1 MSFTNLPI
9 STKILAAL
17 GLLAAL
23 TIGVAVLSVNAL
35 ATLNGQTN
43 KLATDDSQTLYMAV
57 SANEKMTRIQE
68 LVFEHILGS
77 EAAELARLEGGID
90 RERRELQQLLAALKP
105 FMDGETERRLFT
117 ATESDI
123 ETYLGAVA
131 AVLDLS
137 RKGEDS
143 EAVRTMKERCLS
155 VYNEVDE
162 LLAKIAEGQSGD
174 LKESAEVANAI
185 YASVRLTLLVVV
197 GIGFVIAFSLSML
210 LVRGQIT
217 GPLNRMTEAMR
228 RLADGDLSV
237 EVTVGGRSDE
247 IGQMAGAV
255 LVFKENALSVR
266 RLEAEQAEDKRRA
279 EDERRGAM
287 QALADAFEGRVKG
300 VVEAV
305 AGSAASMQDTARRL
319 NEAAEQT
326 NREVEA
332 AGAASTQA
340 SANVQTVAVATEQL
354 GGSIGEISQRTGQS
368 REMAVEAG
376 TQAGRGK
383 DLVESLD
390 LASRRIGEVVTLI
403 NSIAGQTNLLA
414 LNATIEAARAGEHGK
429 GFAVVASEVKALATQ
444 TARATDEIIAQVSAV
459 QQVATQTAQAITQI
473 SGTVGRI
480 EEIATGIAGAV
491 EEQSAATQGIGQ
503 SANEAARGTEA
514 LTRSI
519 RTIADAA
526 GSTTQ
531 GAAVVLQSAGDL
543 ANEAQVLRNE
553 VASLMAEIR
562 AA

>member
-1 MSFTNLPI
+1 MSFANLPI
-9 STKILAAL
+9 STKILAVL
-17 GLLAAL
+17 SLLAAL
-23 TIGVAVLSVNAL
+23 VIGVAVSSINAM
-35 ATLNGQTN
+35 ATLNSQTD

-68 LVFEHILGS
+68 LVFEHIVGS
-77 EAAELARLEGGID
+77 EAVELARLEGEID
-90 RERRELQQLLAALKP
+90 QERRELQQLLATLKP
-105 FMDGETERRLFT
+105 SMDGESERRLF
-117 ATESDI
+117 AETESGI
-123 ETYLGAVA
+123 QTYLGAVA
-131 AVLDLS
+131 AVLDHS
-137 RKGEDS
+137 RKGEDA
-143 EAVRTMKERCLS
+143 EAVKTMKERGLA
-155 VYNEVDE
+155 VYGAVDKNLE
-162 LLAKIAEGQSGD
+162 KIAKGQSND
-174 LKESAEVANAI
+174 LMESAAAANGI
-185 YASVRLTLLVVV
+185 YNSVRLTLLVVV
-197 GIGFVIAFSLSML
+197 GAGLFVALSLSLL
-210 LVRGQIT
+210 LVRMQIT

-237 EVTVGGRSDE
+237 EVSVNGRSDE
-247 IGQMAGAV
+247 IGQMAGAI
-255 LVFKENALSVR
+255 LVFRENALAVR

-279 EDERRGAM
+279 ESERRATM
-287 QALADAFEGRVKG
+287 QALADTFEGRVKG
-300 VVEAV
+300 VVDAV

-319 NEAAEQT
+319 NAAAEQT

-332 AGAASTQA
+332 AGAASAQA

-354 GGSIGEISQRTGQS
+354 GGSIGEISQQTGQS
-368 REMAVEAG
+368 REMAMEAG
-376 TQAGRGK
+376 VQAGRGK
-383 DLVESLD
+383 ELVESLD
-390 LASRRIGEVVTLI
+390 QASRRIGEVVTLI
-403 NSIAGQTNLLA
+403 NNIAGQTNLLA
-414 LNATIEAARAGEHGK
+414 LNATIEAAQAGEHGK

-503 SANEAARGTEA
+503 NANEAARGTEA

-531 GAAVVLQSAGDL
+531 GAAMVLQSAGDL
-543 ANEAQVLRNE
+543 TNEAQVLRNE
-553 VASLMAEIR
+553 VARLMAEIR